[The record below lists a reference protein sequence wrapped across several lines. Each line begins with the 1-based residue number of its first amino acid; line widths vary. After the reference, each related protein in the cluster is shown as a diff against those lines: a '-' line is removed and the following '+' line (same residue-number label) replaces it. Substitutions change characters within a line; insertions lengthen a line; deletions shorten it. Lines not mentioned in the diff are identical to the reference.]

1 MKKVKEIQFTRS
13 SENELSRWFV
23 TDADLHAVAKELK
36 VTHRTLM
43 RWRQRIN
50 DGERVS
56 DLWTIG
62 RVARLIKLQNRDVER
77 PARHTLKTGS
87 KPQEIVSVLN
97 TMGYHIITDDLN
109 RSKVSSE
116 DDKGNEIDDTADTE
130 TDNSVAAK
138 GIVRQEQDDNVSMED
153 NDVRVAESEAG
164 SGETDVM
171 PEDSGVEAADGYVE
185 LNAKSVNRSDE
196 GYQRMSDAV
205 MPDNANSV
213 GFDYQKPEYN
223 VIQFINVINE
233 EGDQRVTFVRVKN
246 LTELDYQT
254 LVTYMHDRSI
264 EILTSEVAYQ
274 GLLGQAVEQQQN
286 MLNIQ
291 GKMSHEI

>member
-23 TDADLHAVAKELK
+23 ADADLEMVAKDLK

-62 RVARLIKLQNRDVER
+62 RVARLIKLQNRDAER

-97 TMGYHIITDDLN
+97 TMGYHINTDGLN
-109 RSKVSSE
+109 RSKMSGE
-116 DDKGNEIDDTADTE
+116 DDSGNEIDDTANTT
-130 TDNSVAAK
+130 TDNQATVK
-138 GIVRQEQDDNVSMED
+138 GTASHEQVEDVSTDD
-153 NDVRVAESEAG
+153 NDVRVTEPEAS

-171 PEDSGVEAADGYVE
+171 PEDSSVGAVDGYVE
-185 LNAKSVNRSDE
+185 EKAKSGNQSDE
-196 GYQRMSDAV
+196 GFQRMGDVV
-205 MPDNANSV
+205 MPDNADAI
-213 GFDYQKPEYN
+213 GFDY
-223 VIQFINVINE
+223 
-233 EGDQRVTFVRVKN
+233 
-246 LTELDYQT
+246 
-254 LVTYMHDRSI
+254 
-264 EILTSEVAYQ
+264 
-274 GLLGQAVEQQQN
+274 
-286 MLNIQ
+286 
-291 GKMSHEI
+291 

>member
-1 MKKVKEIQFTRS
+1 M
-13 SENELSRWFV
+13 SRWFV

-77 PARHTLKTGS
+77 PARHTLKTGG

-97 TMGYHIITDDLN
+97 TMGYHITTDDLN

-153 NDVRVAESEAG
+153 NDVRVAELEAG

-185 LNAKSVNRSDE
+185 LNAKSVNRGDE
-196 GYQRMSDAV
+196 GYQRISDAV

>member
-23 TDADLHAVAKELK
+23 ADADLEMVAKDLK
-36 VTHRTLM
+36 VTYRILM

-50 DGERVS
+50 GGERVS

-62 RVARLIKLQNRDVER
+62 RIVRLIKLQNRDAER
-77 PARHTLKTGS
+77 AARHTLKTGS

-97 TMGYHIITDDLN
+97 TMGYHITTD
-109 RSKVSSE
+109 
-116 DDKGNEIDDTADTE
+116 
-130 TDNSVAAK
+130 
-138 GIVRQEQDDNVSMED
+138 D
-153 NDVRVAESEAG
+153 NDVRVTEPEAS

-171 PEDSGVEAADGYVE
+171 PEDSGVGAVDGYVE
-185 LNAKSVNRSDE
+185 EKAKSGNQSDE
-196 GYQRMSDAV
+196 GFQRMSDAV
-205 MPDNANSV
+205 MPDNADAS

-233 EGDQRVTFVRVKN
+233 EEDQRVTFVRVKN
-246 LTELDYQT
+246 LTEPDYQT

-264 EILTSEVAYQ
+264 EILTSEIAYQ
-274 GLLGQAVEQQQN
+274 DLLGQAVAQQQN

-291 GKMSHEI
+291 GKMEHEI